1 MKNKKI
7 GLYFGSFNP
16 IHVGHLL
23 VANYIAEFGPVDE
36 VWLVVSPQNP
46 FKTKE
51 SLLSNHHRLQ
61 LVNLAIG
68 DYPKLKASSIE
79 FDLPTPSYTVNTLAH
94 LSEKYPKHQFSLI
107 MGSDNLE
114 NFHKWKNYEA
124 IIEHYHI
131 LVYPRNTFKGHALLD
146 NPKFSLVNAPEVEI
160 SSSFIRQAIHDKKDV
175 RHFLSPAVWD
185 YVKEMHFYEK

>member
-1 MKNKKI
+1 
-7 GLYFGSFNP
+7 
-16 IHVGHLL
+16 VGHLL

-94 LSEKYPKHQFSLI
+94 LSEKYPKHLFSLI

-175 RHFLSPAVWD
+175 RHFLTPAVWD

>member
-16 IHVGHLL
+16 VHVGHLV

-36 VWLVVSPQNP
+36 VWLVISPQNP
-46 FKTKE
+46 FKSKE

-61 LVNLAIG
+61 LVQLAIG
-68 DYPKLKASSIE
+68 DYSKLKASTIE
-79 FDLPTPSYTVNTLAH
+79 FDLPTPSYTVTTLAH
-94 LSEKYPKHQFSLI
+94 LSEKYPQYRFSLI

-131 LVYPRNTFKGHALLD
+131 LVYPRNGFQGHALLN
-146 NPKFSLVNAPEVEI
+146 NPKFSLVQAPEVEI

-175 RHFLSPAVWD
+175 RHFLSPAVWE
-185 YVKEMHFYEK
+185 YLKEMHFYEK

>member
-94 LSEKYPKHQFSLI
+94 LSEKYPKHLFSLI

-175 RHFLSPAVWD
+175 RHFLTPAVWD

>member
-1 MKNKKI
+1 LKNKKI

-79 FDLPTPSYTVNTLAH
+79 FDLPTPSYTVITLAH
-94 LSEKYPKHQFSLI
+94 LSEKYPTHQFYLI

-131 LVYPRNTFKGHALLD
+131 LVYPRNAFKGHSLLD
-146 NPKFSLVNAPEVEI
+146 NPKFTLVNAPEVEI

-175 RHFLSPAVWD
+175 RHFLTPAVWD

>member
-79 FDLPTPSYTVNTLAH
+79 FDLPTPSYTVTTLAH

-131 LVYPRNTFKGHALLD
+131 LVYPRHTFKGHTLLD
-146 NPKFSLVNAPEVEI
+146 NPKFVLVNAPEVEI

-175 RHFLSPAVWD
+175 RHFLTPAVWE
-185 YVKEMHFYEK
+185 YLKEMHFYEK

>member
-16 IHVGHLL
+16 VHVGHLL

-36 VWLVVSPQNP
+36 VWLVISPQNP

-51 SLLSNHHRLQ
+51 TLLSNHHRLQ
-61 LVNLAIG
+61 LAQLAIG
-68 DYPKLKASSIE
+68 DYPKLKVSSIE
-79 FDLPTPSYTVNTLAH
+79 FELPTPSYTINTLAH

-124 IIEHYHI
+124 IIEHYQI
-131 LVYPRNTFKGHALLD
+131 LVYPRNSFKGHALLD
-146 NPKFSLVNAPEVEI
+146 NPKFALVNAPEVEI
-160 SSSFIRQAIHDKKDV
+160 SSSFIRQAIRDKKDV
-175 RHFLSPAVWD
+175 RHFLSPAVWE

>member
-36 VWLVVSPQNP
+36 VWLVVSPHNP

-51 SLLSNHHRLQ
+51 SLLANHHRLQ

-68 DYPKLKASSIE
+68 DYPKLKASAIE

>member
-1 MKNKKI
+1 LKNKKI

-94 LSEKYPKHQFSLI
+94 LSEKYPKHLFSLI

-175 RHFLSPAVWD
+175 RHFLTPAVWD

>member
-1 MKNKKI
+1 LKNKKI

-175 RHFLSPAVWD
+175 RHFLTPAVWD